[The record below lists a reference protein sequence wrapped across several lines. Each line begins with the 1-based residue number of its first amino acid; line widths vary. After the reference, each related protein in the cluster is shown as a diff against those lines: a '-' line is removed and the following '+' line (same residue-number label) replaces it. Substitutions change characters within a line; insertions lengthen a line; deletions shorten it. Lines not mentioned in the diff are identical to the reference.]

1 MEHVVQNLKVWWR
14 SERLLKKNEINL
26 MSQKIQCNALAGFV
40 AIFGLVMLTLAVF
53 FALVP
58 YLGQALAA
66 LSVAGIDL
74 GLAGALVIYGRSLK
88 PAPEVEM
95 VIEMR
100 DMALTNIGDEV
111 ARMEAEVV
119 SLKKDV
125 HKLIR
130 NPVDVLLPHA
140 VIPLITAFNRGK
152 NTESKK

>member
-1 MEHVVQNLKVWWR
+1 MEHLVQNLKVWWR
-14 SERLLKKNEINL
+14 AERLLKKNEINL

-74 GLAGALVIYGRSLK
+74 GLAGVLVIYGRSLK

-125 HKLIR
+125 RRLIR

-140 VIPLITAFNRGK
+140 VIPLISAFSRGK
-152 NTESKK
+152 NTDSKK

>member
-1 MEHVVQNLKVWWR
+1 MEHLVQNLKVWWR
-14 SERLLKKNEINL
+14 SERLLKKNENNL
-26 MSQKIQCNALAGFV
+26 KAQKIQFNALAGFV
-40 AIFGLVMLTLAVF
+40 ARVGLVMLTLAVF
-53 FALVP
+53 VALVP

-66 LSVAGIDL
+66 LSVAGLDL
-74 GLAGALVIYGRSLK
+74 GLAGVLIIYGRSLK

-111 ARMEAEVV
+111 ARMEAELVT
-119 SLKKDV
+119 LKKDV

-130 NPVDVLLPHA
+130 NPVEVLLPHA
-140 VIPLITAFNRGK
+140 IVPLISAFSRGK

>member
-1 MEHVVQNLKVWWR
+1 
-14 SERLLKKNEINL
+14 
-26 MSQKIQCNALAGFV
+26 
-40 AIFGLVMLTLAVF
+40 
-53 FALVP
+53 
-58 YLGQALAA
+58 
-66 LSVAGIDL
+66 
-74 GLAGALVIYGRSLK
+74 VIYGRSLK

-125 HKLIR
+125 RRLIR

-140 VIPLITAFNRGK
+140 VIPLISAFGRGK
-152 NTESKK
+152 NTDSKK

>member
-1 MEHVVQNLKVWWR
+1 MEHLAQNLKVLWR

-74 GLAGALVIYGRSLK
+74 GLAGALVVYGRSLK

-95 VIEMR
+95 VRDMR
-100 DMALTNIGDEV
+100 DMALENIGDEV
-111 ARMEAEVV
+111 SRIEGELV

-130 NPVDVLLPHA
+130 NPIDVLLPHA
-140 VIPLITAFNRGK
+140 IIPLISAFTRG
-152 NTESKK
+152 NNAEKKK